1 MERRDFLKTTA
12 VGSGVLMTPG
22 FLSASV
28 RAGKKPNII
37 YVFADQ
43 WRAQATG
50 YNGDPNLIG
59 NRWGQVTLLP

>member
-43 WRAQATG
+43 WRS
-50 YNGDPNLIG
+50 
-59 NRWGQVTLLP
+59 